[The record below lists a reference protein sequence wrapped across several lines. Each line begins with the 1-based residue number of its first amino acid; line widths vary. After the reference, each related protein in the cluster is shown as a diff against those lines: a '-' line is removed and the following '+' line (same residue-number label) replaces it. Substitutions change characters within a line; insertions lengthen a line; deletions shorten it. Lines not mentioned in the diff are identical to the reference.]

1 MPEQLLATSIPG
13 PPSVDLRSSKAGLRA
28 VATFE
33 AFKGALVILLGV
45 TLLLVHSHVED
56 YTESLL
62 YHLHIDFDRRFGH
75 MMLNAATTVSDAR
88 WWTIGVAAGSYASV
102 RFVEAWG
109 LWNQRV
115 WAEWFALLSGALY
128 LPLEFL
134 KVMERPDWERVGV
147 LVINLIIVV
156 YMLYIRIRECR
167 TGDIACKEERAEKR
181 SAARLSN

>member
-1 MPEQLLATSIPG
+1 MSEQILAASIPG
-13 PPSVDLRSSKAGLRA
+13 PPAVDLRSSKAGLRA
-28 VATFE
+28 VATLE

-75 MMLNAATTVSDAR
+75 MLLNAATTVSDAR
-88 WWTIGVAAGSYASV
+88 WWTIGVAAASYASV

-147 LVINLIIVV
+147 LVINLIIVL

-167 TGDIACKEERAEKR
+167 VGDVACKERAEER
-181 SAARLSN
+181 STARRSN